1 MNKKII
7 ITIIAII
14 AVIGGFFLLRG
25 EEEKKLSGIEEARE
39 VAENWIVNN
48 SPTYTFDGSGLAL
61 QSEEELAEEETYL
74 FVFSFESRAAGYGDR
89 TSEMAA
95 QVITSHT
102 VEIIVQEGE
111 VVSAV
116 TDGDYD
122 EMKREMTEEA
132 LPETMKIDLY
142 FIEVIDGQE
151 EIVKVER
158 EIPYTPAVG
167 RASIEELLEGPPEGL
182 STAIKEEAELQ
193 SINIEEGTAFVDF
206 NEKLEEGVAGSAMV
220 MAIREQIEKTLL
232 QFNTVDEV
240 VISINGRTGDIILQ
254 P

>member
-1 MNKKII
+1 MNKILII
-7 ITIIAII
+7 ITIAII
-14 AVIGGFFLLRG
+14 AVIGGFFLFRGG
-25 EEEKKLSGIEEARE
+25 EEELSGIEEARE

-48 SPTYTFDGSGLAL
+48 SPTYTFDGTDLAL
-61 QSEEELAEEETYL
+61 QSEEELAEEYL
-74 FVFSFESRAAGYGDR
+74 FIFSFESRTAGYGDR
-89 TSEMAA
+89 TDQMAA
-95 QVITSHT
+95 QVITPHT
-102 VEIIVQEGE
+102 MEVVVQGGE
-111 VVSAV
+111 VVSAI
-116 TDGDYD
+116 TDGAYD
-122 EMKREMTEEA
+122 EMEGEMIEEA

-142 FIEVIDGQE
+142 FIDVVDGQE
-151 EIVKVER
+151 EFVKVER

-182 STAIKEEAELQ
+182 STAIEEGVEIQ

-232 QFNTVDEV
+232 QFETVDEV
-240 VISINGRTGDIILQ
+240 VISINGRTEDILQ